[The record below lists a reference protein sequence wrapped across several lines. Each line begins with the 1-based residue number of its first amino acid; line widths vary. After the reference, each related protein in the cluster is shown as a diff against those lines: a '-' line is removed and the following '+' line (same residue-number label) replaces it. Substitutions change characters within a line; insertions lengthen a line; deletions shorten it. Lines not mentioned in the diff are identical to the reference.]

1 MSTAEVIRIVGAEHN
16 NLNNL
21 SLDIP
26 LHELLVVTGVS
37 GSGKSSLAFDTLYAE
52 GQRRYVESFSAYVR
66 QFLERMDKPQVEHVE
81 GIPPAIAIDQSNPVK
96 NARSTVGTMTELT
109 DHVRLLFA
117 RMGQLHCRQCDEPVQ
132 RSSASGI
139 VAALLDQHGGQS
151 ATISFP
157 YECVDGRT
165 TKALRLELQRLGF
178 TRLLIDGKVLRLD
191 ADLPAFPKDA
201 AVEVMIDRLPLQA
214 DRRARLLDSLEQAMR
229 FGQGRVTVHLPQGE
243 PLRFSQHLHCPT
255 CDLTYRDPVPNLFSF
270 NSPLGACRRCQGFG
284 RTIDI
289 DLDLIIPDRRKSLGQ
304 GAIKPWSTQATRHER
319 RIMLAFCADHGI
331 PTDVPFAGLS
341 DAQQALII
349 DGHGEFFG
357 LRGWFAWLETR
368 TYRMH
373 VRIFLARYRSYVTC
387 TDCRGTRLKPEA
399 LLTRI
404 RGRTISDVYALSV
417 GACADFFEELAAAVP
432 HDEAITLL
440 LGEIRSR
447 LGYLVAVGLDYLT
460 LDRQSRTLSGGEVQ
474 RVNLTTALGSS
485 LVNTLYILD
494 EPSIGLHPRDS
505 RRLVRILHH
514 LKANRNTIVVVE
526 HDPEIIRESDRIL
539 DLGPG
544 AGERGGEIVYFGSPG
559 GIGAAHDSLTGQ
571 YLDGR
576 RRIPVPKRR
585 RRPRQDHAI
594 AIGGAS
600 QNNLKGIDVRIP
612 LGLLVCVTGVSGS
625 GKSTLVHEVLYNGL
639 QKARGVS
646 VGTPGACRELTG
658 GDGLDDIALVDQA
671 PVGRTPRAN
680 PATYVKAWDH
690 IRRLFADTPA
700 AGERGLSASTFS
712 FNTVGGR
719 CETCQGSGF
728 EKIDMQ
734 FLSDIFVTCPAC
746 NGARFRREV
755 LEATYKGRSIA
766 DVLQLTVAEAVT
778 FFSAAPAL
786 LRSLQPLLDV
796 GLDYVR
802 LGQPLNT
809 LSGGES
815 QRLKL
820 AFHMGQ
826 HEACPRRRSGSG
838 QRLSGSRSLSDSRR
852 LLIFDEPTTGLHFE
866 DIATLLRAFERLLAQ
881 GHSLLVIEH
890 NMEVVK
896 SADYLIDLGPEGG
909 DAGGHLVATG
919 TPEEVSR
926 CDASHTGRFLRAY
939 LKPSADAYRNHPGPL
954 PEGEGTGLGAAAF
967 EETAVG
973 AANGAIAI
981 SGARHHNLKN
991 VEVDIPRDRFVVVT
1005 GLSGSGKSTLAF
1017 DIVFAEGQR
1026 RYMES
1031 LSAYARQFL
1040 QPLSKPDVDSV
1051 RGVPPTVAIE
1061 QRVTRG
1067 GHNSTVATVTEVH
1080 HYLRLLY
1087 AKIGVQH
1094 CPTCDLRITSQTG
1107 EQILVRLLTDYK
1119 GETVTLLA
1127 PAVRGRK
1134 GFHKDVLAQALRNGA
1149 SAVRVDGELV
1159 ALEPLPQLDRYREHD
1174 IDVVMGTA
1182 KVGTRQRRAV
1192 QDLLERAL
1200 RLGQGACVALSP
1212 GHAEHLYSLKFFCPS
1227 CNVGFDDLDPRLF
1240 SFNSRQGACPACHG
1254 AGVRDDFDPALLVPD
1269 GRLSLRQGALALYND
1284 GSFTARHRARLLREA
1299 ERILG
1304 IDVDKP
1310 FAGLGA
1316 RQRQAFWHGSGGR
1329 GRSFEGILPHCRRLF
1344 EDSTRERVRRH
1355 LAQFMRQAVCAACE
1369 GARLRPQARAVRV
1382 NGRSIVDIAALSVE
1396 EAAAGV
1402 PQLVHGDRDR
1412 AITATLLPEITARLQ
1427 CMQEVGLG
1435 YLTLDRRSET
1445 LSGGEAQRLRL
1456 AAQLGSNLR
1465 GVCYVLDEPTIGL
1478 HPRDNARLLATL
1490 QRLKAQGN
1498 SILVVEHDEATMR
1511 SADHVID
1518 LGPGG
1523 GMQGGHLVAAGP
1535 PQHLAQHAA
1544 SLTGRYLRRNGS
1556 RPVPDGRQRDLKDRP
1571 RLTVRG
1577 AGEHNLKG
1585 IDVSFPLETFIAVTG
1600 VSGSGKSTLV
1610 EHTLYPALRQR
1621 LGGSVDHVGAHRGLE
1636 GAEAV
1641 RRVLQVDHTPIG
1653 KSPRSNPATYVGFYD
1668 TIRRLLAQTPEAR
1681 LRGYSPGRFSFNV
1694 KGGRCDACSGQ
1705 GQRKV
1710 EMNFLPD
1717 VFVPCETC
1725 RGRRFT
1731 EETLEIT
1738 YGDRNAAAILDLT
1751 VTEAVDAFA
1760 SVAGVHRPLRIMHDA
1775 GLGYLTLGQPSNTLS
1790 GGEAQRIKLAYELN
1804 RSAQAHTLY
1813 ILDEPTTGLHPADVE
1828 KLLHVLQS
1836 LVDGGNTVIVIEHNL
1851 EVIRQSDYVIDL
1863 GPEGGHGGGEVV
1875 IAGPPEQ
1882 LFGQPK
1888 ASHTARF
1895 LRQYVDGNGV
1905 GIRTARLHGMAKE
1918 DQGWATT

>member
-16 NLNNL
+16 NLKNL

-52 GQRRYVESFSAYVR
+52 GQRRYVESFSAYAR

-117 RMGQLHCRQCDEPVQ
+117 KMGQLHCRQCDEPVQ

-139 VAALLDQHGGQS
+139 VAALLDRHGGQS

-157 YECVDGRT
+157 YERVDGRT
-165 TKALRLELQRLGF
+165 AKALRLELQRLGF
-178 TRLLIDGKVLRLD
+178 TRLLIDGQVMRLD
-191 ADLPAFPKDA
+191 ADPPALAKDA
-201 AVEVMIDRLPLQA
+201 AVEVVVDRLPLQA

-229 FGQGRVTVHLPQGE
+229 FGQGRVTVHLPQAE

-270 NSPLGACRRCQGFG
+270 NSPLGACRLCQGFG

-289 DLDLIIPDRRKSLGQ
+289 DLDLIIPDRRKSLAQ

-331 PTDVPFAGLS
+331 PTDVSFAGLS
-341 DAQQALII
+341 DAQQAMII

-417 GACADFFEELAAAVP
+417 GACADFFEELAASAP

-544 AGERGGEIVYFGSPG
+544 AGERGGEIVYFGTPG

-585 RRPRQDHAI
+585 RRPRQGRAI
-594 AIGGAS
+594 AIRGAS

-646 VGTPGACRELTG
+646 VGPPGACRELAG
-658 GDGLDDIALVDQA
+658 GEGLDDVALVDQA

-700 AGERGLSASTFS
+700 ARERGLSASTFS
-712 FNTVGGR
+712 FNTAGGR

-746 NGARFRREV
+746 SGARFRREV
-755 LEATYKGRSIA
+755 LEVACKGRSIA
-766 DVLQLTVAEAVT
+766 EVLQLTVAEALT
-778 FFSAAPAL
+778 FFDDMPAL
-786 LRSLQPLLDV
+786 VRSLQPLRDV

-826 HEACPRRRSGSG
+826 HEGG
-838 QRLSGSRSLSDSRR
+838 QR
-852 LLIFDEPTTGLHFE
+852 LLIFDEPTTGLHFD

-890 NMEVVK
+890 NMEVIK

-909 DAGGHLVATG
+909 DAGGHLVAAG

-939 LKPSADAYRNHPGPL
+939 LNHPHPSPL
-954 PEGEGTGLGAAAF
+954 PEGEGTELGVTALPKGQETGLGAAALPVGEGTGLGVTAF
-967 EETAVG
+967 EGMAVG

-1040 QPLSKPDVDSV
+1040 QPLSRPDVDSV

-1119 GETVTLLA
+1119 GEAVTLLA

-1149 SAVRVDGELV
+1149 SEVRVDGERM

-1174 IDVVMGTA
+1174 IDVVVGTA

-1200 RLGQGACVALSP
+1200 RLGQGACIALSP
-1212 GHAEHLYSLKFFCPS
+1212 GYAEHLYSLKFFCPA

-1284 GSFTARHRARLLREA
+1284 GPFTARHRARLLREA
-1299 ERILG
+1299 ERMLG

-1310 FAGLGA
+1310 FAALRA
-1316 RQRQAFWHGSGGR
+1316 RQRQAFWHGSSGR

-1355 LAQFMRQAVCAACE
+1355 LAQFMRQAVCEACK

-1382 NGRSIVDIAALSVE
+1382 NGRTIVDIAALSVE

-1435 YLTLDRRSET
+1435 YLTLDRRSDT

-1456 AAQLGSNLR
+1456 AAQLCSNLR

-1498 SILVVEHDEATMR
+1498 SIVVVEHDEATMR

-1523 GMQGGHLVAAGP
+1523 GMQGGRVVAAGP

-1556 RPVPDGRQRDLKDRP
+1556 RPGPAGRRRNLKDRP
-1571 RLTVRG
+1571 QLTVRG

-1636 GAEAV
+1636 GADAV

-1668 TIRRLLAQTPEAR
+1668 NIRRLLAQTPEAR

-1725 RGRRFT
+1725 RGKRFT

-1760 SVAGVHRPLRIMHDA
+1760 SVASVHRPLRIMHDA

-1804 RSAQAHTLY
+1804 RSAQTHTLY

-1851 EVIRQSDYVIDL
+1851 DVIRQSDYVIDL

-1875 IAGPPEQ
+1875 IAGPPEH
-1882 LFGQPK
+1882 LLAQPQV
-1888 ASHTARF
+1888 SHTARF
-1895 LRQYVDGNGV
+1895 LRQYVEGDE
-1905 GIRTARLHGMAKE
+1905 R
-1918 DQGWATT
+1918 

>member
-1 MSTAEVIRIVGAEHN
+1 MSTTEIIRIIGAEHN
-16 NLNNL
+16 NLKNL

-26 LHELLVVTGVS
+26 LHELLVITGVS

-52 GQRRYVESFSAYVR
+52 GQRRYVESFSAYAR
-66 QFLERMDKPQVEHVE
+66 QFLERMDKPQVERVE

-117 RMGQLHCRQCDEPVQ
+117 KMGQLHCQQCGEPVQ
-132 RSSASGI
+132 RSSASGV
-139 VAALLDQHGGQS
+139 VATLMEQHGGQT
-151 ATISFP
+151 AVISFP
-157 YECVDGRT
+157 YARVAGRT
-165 TKALRLELQRLGF
+165 TQALRLELQRLGF
-178 TRLLIDGKVLRLD
+178 TRLLIDGQVARLD
-191 ADLPAFPKDA
+191 AELPTLPKNA
-201 AVEVMIDRLPLQA
+201 AIEVVVDRLFLQP

-229 FGQGRVTVHLPQGE
+229 FGQGRVAVRLPQGE
-243 PLRFSQHLHCPT
+243 PLQFSQHLHCPR
-255 CDLTYRDPVPNLFSF
+255 CDITYRDPVPNLFSF
-270 NSPLGACRRCQGFG
+270 NSPLGACQVCQGFG
-284 RTIDI
+284 RTIGI
-289 DLDLIIPDRRKSLGQ
+289 DLDLIIPDRRKSLAQ
-304 GAIKPWSTQATRHER
+304 GAIKPWSTQATRQER
-319 RIMLAFCADHGI
+319 RTLLAFCDDHGI
-331 PTDVPFAGLS
+331 PTDVPFASLS
-341 DAQQALII
+341 SAQQAMII
-349 DGHGEFFG
+349 DGHGEFYG

-387 TDCRGTRLKPEA
+387 TACQGTRLQPEA

-404 RGRTISDVYALSV
+404 RGRTIAQIYALSV
-417 GACADFFEELAAAVP
+417 GACADFFEELAESAP

-447 LGYLVAVGLDYLT
+447 LRYLVDVGLDYLT

-544 AGERGGEIVYFGSPG
+544 AGERGGEIVYFGTPD
-559 GIGAAHDSLTGQ
+559 GITEARDSLTGQ

-585 RRPRQDHAI
+585 RRPRKGHAI
-594 AIGGAS
+594 TMRGAS

-639 QKARGVS
+639 QKARGLS
-646 VGTPGACRELTG
+646 VGTPGACRELAG
-658 GDGLDDIALVDQA
+658 GEALDAIALVDQA

-690 IRRLFADTPA
+690 IRRLFAASPA
-700 AGERGLSASTFS
+700 ARERGLSASTFS
-712 FNTVGGR
+712 FNTAGGR

-734 FLSDIFVTCPAC
+734 FLSDIFVTCPDC
-746 NGARFRREV
+746 NGTRFRREV
-755 LEATYKGRSIA
+755 LELTYKGRTIA
-766 DVLQLTVAEAVT
+766 DVLRLTVVEAAV
-778 FFSAAPAL
+778 FFADAPAL
-786 LRSLQPLLDV
+786 IRSLQPLQDV

-809 LSGGES
+809 LSGGEA

-820 AFHMGQ
+820 AFHMGL
-826 HEACPRRRSGSG
+826 HEGG
-838 QRLSGSRSLSDSRR
+838 QR

-866 DIATLLRAFERLLAQ
+866 DIATLLRAFDRLLAQ

-890 NMEVVK
+890 NMEVIK

-919 TPEEVSR
+919 TPEQVSR
-926 CDASHTGRFLRAY
+926 CDASHTGRFLRSY
-939 LKPSADAYRNHPGPL
+939 LKPNADAYQLAKSN
-954 PEGEGTGLGAAAF
+954 GEAA
-967 EETAVG
+967 VVPS
-973 AANGAIAI
+973 ANGAIAI

-991 VEVDIPRDRFVVVT
+991 LEVDIPLDRFVVIT

-1067 GHNSTVATVTEVH
+1067 GHNSTVATITEVH

-1094 CPTCDLRITSQTG
+1094 CPNCDLRITSQTG

-1119 GETVTLLA
+1119 GEAVTLLA

-1134 GFHKDVLAQALRNGA
+1134 GFHKDVLAQAVRNGA
-1149 SAVRVDGELV
+1149 AEVRVDGEV
-1159 ALEPLPQLDRYREHD
+1159 MVLEPQPQLDRYREHD
-1174 IDVVMGTA
+1174 IDIVVGTTQ
-1182 KVGTRQRRAV
+1182 VRTRQRRAV

-1200 RLGQGACVALSP
+1200 RLGQGACIALAP
-1212 GHAEHLYSLKFFCPS
+1212 GHVEHLYSLKFFCPA
-1227 CNVGFDDLDPRLF
+1227 CNIGFDDLDPRLF

-1254 AGVRDDFDPALLVPD
+1254 TGVRDDFDPALLVPD
-1269 GRLSLRQGALALYND
+1269 GRLSLRQGALALYN
-1284 GSFTARHRARLLREA
+1284 GGPFSARHRARLLRDA

-1310 FAGLGA
+1310 FAEVRA
-1316 RQRQAFWHGSGGR
+1316 RQRQAFWHGSSGR
-1329 GRSFEGILPHCRRLF
+1329 TGSFEGILPHCRRLF

-1355 LAQFMRQAVCAACE
+1355 LAQFMRQAVCAACR

-1382 NGRSIVDIAALSVE
+1382 NGRSISDVAALSVE
-1396 EAAAGV
+1396 AATASV
-1402 PQLVHGDRDR
+1402 PQLVHGDRDQ
-1412 AITATLLPEITARLQ
+1412 AITATLLPEIMARLQ

-1435 YLTLDRRSET
+1435 YLTLDRRSDT

-1523 GMQGGHLVAAGP
+1523 GMQGGHIVAAGS
-1535 PQHLAQHAA
+1535 PQQLAQHPA
-1544 SLTGRYLRRNGS
+1544 SLTGRYLRNGA
-1556 RPVPDGRQRDLKDRP
+1556 RPGPAGRQRSLKDHP
-1571 RLTVRG
+1571 HLTVRG
-1577 AGEHNLKG
+1577 ACEHNLKH

-1621 LGGSVDHVGAHRGLE
+1621 LGSSVDRVGAHRDLH

-1681 LRGYSPGRFSFNV
+1681 LRGYTPGRFSFNV

-1725 RGRRFT
+1725 RGKRFT
-1731 EETLEIT
+1731 EETLEIA
-1738 YGDRNAAAILDLT
+1738 YNDRHAAAILNLT

-1760 SVAGVHRPLRIMHDA
+1760 SIASVHRPLRIMHDA

-1851 EVIRQSDYVIDL
+1851 DVIRQSDYLIDL
-1863 GPEGGHGGGEVV
+1863 GPEGGHAGGEII
-1875 IAGPPEQ
+1875 IAGPPDHLLAHPQ
-1882 LFGQPK
+1882 

-1895 LRQYVDGNGV
+1895 LRQYVEGD
-1905 GIRTARLHGMAKE
+1905 RR
-1918 DQGWATT
+1918 

>member
-1 MSTAEVIRIVGAEHN
+1 MSTAEVIRIVGAAHN
-16 NLNNL
+16 NLKNL
-21 SLDIP
+21 SLNIP
-26 LHELLVVTGVS
+26 LHELLVITGVS

-52 GQRRYVESFSAYVR
+52 GQRRYVESFSAYAR
-66 QFLERMDKPQVEHVE
+66 QFLERMDKPQVERVE

-109 DHVRLLFA
+109 DHIRLLFA
-117 RMGQLHCRQCDEPVQ
+117 KMGQLHCRQCEEPV
-132 RSSASGI
+132 RRTSASGI
-139 VAALLDQHGGQS
+139 AGTLTENYAGQT
-151 ATISFP
+151 AIVTFP
-157 YECVDGRT
+157 YARAADRSAET
-165 TKALRLELQRLGF
+165 IRLELQRLGF
-178 TRLLIDGKVLRLD
+178 TRLLIDGRALRLD
-191 ADLPAFPKDA
+191 AGMPALRKNA
-201 AVEVMIDRLPLQA
+201 GLEVVVDRLTLQRE
-214 DRRARLLDSLEQAMR
+214 RRARLLDSLEQAMR
-229 FGQGRVTVHLPQGE
+229 FGQGRVSVHLPQGA
-243 PLRFSQHLHCPT
+243 PLRFSQHLHCPA
-255 CDLTYRDPVPNLFSF
+255 CDLTYSDPVPNLFSF
-270 NSPLGACRRCQGFG
+270 NSPLGACQVCQGFG

-289 DLDLIIPDRRKSLGQ
+289 DLDLIIPDRRQSLAK

-319 RIMLAFCADHGI
+319 GIMLGFCVDQGI
-331 PTDVPFAGLS
+331 PTDVPFASLS
-341 DAQQALII
+341 EPQQTMII

-357 LRGWFAWLETR
+357 LRGWFAWMETR

-373 VRIFLARYRSYVTC
+373 VRIFLARYRSYITC
-387 TDCRGTRLKPEA
+387 STCHGTRLQPEA

-404 RGRTISDVYALSV
+404 RGYTISDVYALSV
-417 GACADFFEELAAAVP
+417 GSCADFFKEVAESAT
-432 HDEAITLL
+432 HDEAVTLL

-447 LGYLVAVGLDYLT
+447 LGYLEAVGLDYLT

-505 RRLVRILHH
+505 RRLVAILHH

-544 AGERGGEIVYFGSPG
+544 AGEGGGEVVYFGRPG
-559 GIGAAHDSLTGQ
+559 DIAAAPESLTGQ

-585 RRPRQDHAI
+585 RRPRKGRAI
-594 AIGGAS
+594 TIRGAS
-600 QNNLKGIDVRIP
+600 QNNLKDIDVRIP
-612 LGLLVCVTGVSGS
+612 LGILVCVTGVSGS

-639 QKARGVS
+639 QKARGMA
-646 VGTPGACRELTG
+646 VGTPGACRELA
-658 GDGLDDIALVDQA
+658 GDAALDAIALVDQA

-680 PATYVKAWDH
+680 PATYVKVWDH
-690 IRRLFADTPA
+690 VRRLFAGTQTA
-700 AGERGLSASTFS
+700 HERGLSASTFS
-712 FNTVGGR
+712 FNTAGGR

-734 FLSDIFVTCPAC
+734 FLSDIFVTCPEC
-746 NGARFRREV
+746 DGARFRREV
-755 LEATYKGRSIA
+755 LEVTYKGRTIA
-766 DVLQLTVAEAVT
+766 EVLQLTVTEAMSV
-778 FFSAAPAL
+778 FDDAPAICRAL
-786 LRSLQPLLDV
+786 QSLRDV

-826 HEACPRRRSGSG
+826 NEGG
-838 QRLSGSRSLSDSRR
+838 KR
-852 LLIFDEPTTGLHFE
+852 LLIFDEPTTGLHFH
-866 DIATLLRAFERLLAQ
+866 DIATLLRAFDGLLEQ

-909 DAGGHLVATG
+909 GAGGHVVATG
-919 TPEEVSR
+919 TPEQVSR
-926 CDASHTGRFLRAY
+926 VSASHTGRFLRAY
-939 LKPSADAYRNHPGPL
+939 LKDDADAYRPGEPQGDT
-954 PEGEGTGLGAAAF
+954 PAASS
-967 EETAVG
+967 V
-973 AANGAIAI
+973 NGAISI
-981 SGARHHNLKN
+981 NGARHHNLKN
-991 VEVDIPRDRFVVVT
+991 IEVDIPLDRFVVVT

-1026 RYMES
+1026 RYMDS

-1040 QPLSKPDVDSV
+1040 QPLSRPDVDSV

-1087 AKIGVQH
+1087 AKVGVQH
-1094 CPTCDLRITSQTG
+1094 CPDCDLRITSQTG
-1107 EQILVRLLTDYK
+1107 EQILVRLLTDYRGK
-1119 GETVTLLA
+1119 RITLLA

-1134 GFHKDVLAQALRNGA
+1134 GFHKDVLARALQSGA
-1149 SAVRVDGELV
+1149 SEVRVDGEIMS
-1159 ALEPLPQLDRYREHD
+1159 LEPQPQLDRYREHD
-1174 IDVVMGTA
+1174 VDVV
-1182 KVGTRQRRAV
+1182 VGTVQVGVRQQRAV
-1192 QDLLERAL
+1192 RDLLERTL
-1200 RLGQGACVALSP
+1200 RMGQGACIALAP
-1212 GHAEHLYSLKFFCPS
+1212 GHAEHLYSLKFFCPA
-1227 CNVGFDDLDPRLF
+1227 CNIGFDDLDPRLF
-1240 SFNSRQGACPACHG
+1240 SFNSRQGACPECHG
-1254 AGVRDDFDPALLVPD
+1254 AGVRDNFDPALLVPD
-1269 GRLSLRQGALALYND
+1269 DSLSLRQGALALHHS
-1284 GSFTARHRARLLREA
+1284 GPFSERHRKRLLREA

-1304 IDVDKP
+1304 INVNQP
-1310 FAGLGA
+1310 FSELRA
-1316 RQRQAFWHGSGGR
+1316 RQRQAFWHGTSGR
-1329 GRSFEGILPHCRRLF
+1329 GGSFEGVLPHCLRLM

-1355 LAQFMRQAVCAACE
+1355 LARFMRQVICGACQ
-1369 GARLRPQARAVRV
+1369 GARLTPQARAVRV
-1382 NGRSIVDIAALSVE
+1382 RERSICDIAAQSVD
-1396 EAAAGV
+1396 EAVISV
-1402 PQLVHGDRDR
+1402 PTLVQGDRDQ
-1412 AITATLLPEITARLQ
+1412 AITETLLPEIMARLH

-1435 YLTLDRRSET
+1435 YLTLDRRSDT

-1478 HPRDNARLLATL
+1478 HPRDNARLLGTL

-1498 SILVVEHDEATMR
+1498 SIVVVEHDEATMR
-1511 SADHVID
+1511 NADHVID

-1523 GMQGGHLVAAGP
+1523 GTEGGNVVAAGP
-1535 PQHLAQHAA
+1535 PLHIEQHAV
-1544 SLTGRYLRRNGS
+1544 SLTGRYLRKGS
-1556 RPVPDGRQRDLKDRP
+1556 HIVPANNPRSLEDRF
-1571 RLTVRG
+1571 RLTLLG
-1577 AGEHNLKG
+1577 AREHNLKG
-1585 IDVSFPLETFIAVTG
+1585 VDVSFPLETFIAVTG

-1610 EHTLYPALRQR
+1610 EHTLYPALRQC
-1621 LGGSVDHVGAHRGLE
+1621 LGIRVGYVGAHDDLL

-1668 TIRRLLAQTPEAR
+1668 NIRRLLAQTPEAR
-1681 LRGYSPGRFSFNV
+1681 LRGYTPGRFSFNV
-1694 KGGRCDACSGQ
+1694 KGGRCGACSGQ
-1705 GQRKV
+1705 GQLKV

-1731 EETLEIT
+1731 EETLEIA
-1738 YGDRNAAAILDLT
+1738 YNGRNTAAILDMT
-1751 VTEAVDAFA
+1751 VTEAVDAFT
-1760 SVAGVHRPLRIMHDA
+1760 SVVSVHRPLQIMYNA

-1790 GGEAQRIKLAYELN
+1790 GGEAQRIKLASELN
-1804 RSAQAHTLY
+1804 RSVRAHTLY

-1836 LVDGGNTVIVIEHNL
+1836 LVDSGNTVIVIEHNL

-1875 IAGPPEQ
+1875 IAGPPDYLIAHPQ
-1882 LFGQPK
+1882 

-1895 LRQYVDGNGV
+1895 LRQHVEG
-1905 GIRTARLHGMAKE
+1905 
-1918 DQGWATT
+1918 QGL

>member
-1 MSTAEVIRIVGAEHN
+1 MSTAEVIRIAGAGHN
-16 NLNNL
+16 NLKNL
-21 SLDIP
+21 TLDIP
-26 LHELLVVTGVS
+26 LHELLVITGVS

-52 GQRRYVESFSAYVR
+52 GQRRYVESFSAYAR
-66 QFLERMDKPQVEHVE
+66 QFLERMDKPQVERVE

-109 DHVRLLFA
+109 DHIRLLFA
-117 RMGQLHCRQCDEPVQ
+117 KMGQLHCQQCDQPV
-132 RSSASGI
+132 RRTSAGGI
-139 VAALLDQHGGQS
+139 VETLIEQYVGQT
-151 ATISFP
+151 AIISFP
-157 YECVDGRT
+157 YAWAPKRT
-165 TKALRLELQRLGF
+165 AKAMRLELQRLGF
-178 TRLLIDGKVLRLD
+178 TRLLIGGDVVRLD
-191 ADLPAFPKDA
+191 ADLTTLRKNTV
-201 AVEVMIDRLPLQA
+201 VEVVVDRLSVQA
-214 DRRARLLDSLEQAMR
+214 QHRARLLDSLEQAMH
-229 FGQGRVTVHLPQGE
+229 FGQGRVTARLPQGE
-243 PLRFSQHLHCPT
+243 PLRFSQHLHCPA

-270 NSPLGACRRCQGFG
+270 NSPLGACQTCQGFG

-289 DLDLIIPDRRKSLGQ
+289 DLDLIIPDRRKSLAK

-319 RIMLAFCADHGI
+319 RILLGFCSDHCI
-331 PTDVPFAGLS
+331 PTDVPFASLS
-341 DAQQALII
+341 EAQQAMII

-387 TDCRGTRLKPEA
+387 GTCHGTRLQAEA

-404 RGRTISDVYALSV
+404 RGHAISDIYALPV
-417 GACADFFEELAAAVP
+417 GSCADFFQEFAESGP
-432 HDEAITLL
+432 HDEATSLL
-440 LGEIRSR
+440 LSEIRSR

-505 RRLVRILHH
+505 RRLVGILHH

-544 AGERGGEIVYFGSPG
+544 AGERGGEVVFFGRPG
-559 GIGAAHDSLTGQ
+559 NIAAAADSLTGQ

-585 RRPRQDHAI
+585 RRSRRGHAI
-594 AIGGAS
+594 TIRGAS
-600 QNNLKGIDVRIP
+600 QNNLKDIDVRIP

-639 QKARGVS
+639 QKARGMA
-646 VGTPGACRELTG
+646 VGVPGECRGIKG
-658 GDGLDDIALVDQA
+658 GDTLASVALVDQA

-680 PATYVKAWDH
+680 PATYVKVWDH
-690 IRRLFADTPA
+690 VRRLFAGTRTA
-700 AGERGLSASTFS
+700 RERGLSASTFS
-712 FNTVGGR
+712 FNTAGGR

-734 FLSDIFVTCPAC
+734 FLSDIFVTCPDC
-746 NGARFRREV
+746 DGARFRREV
-755 LEATYKGRSIA
+755 LEVSYKGLTIA
-766 DVLQLTVAEAVT
+766 DVLKLTVAQAM
-778 FFSAAPAL
+778 FFFRDAPPL
-786 LRSLQPLLDV
+786 CRPLQSLQDV

-826 HEACPRRRSGSG
+826 NEGG
-838 QRLSGSRSLSDSRR
+838 QR
-852 LLIFDEPTTGLHFE
+852 LLIFDEPTTGLHFH
-866 DIATLLRAFERLLAQ
+866 DIATLLRAFECLLEQ

-896 SADYLIDLGPEGG
+896 SADYVIDLGPEGG

-919 TPEEVSR
+919 TPEQVSR
-926 CDASHTGRFLRAY
+926 CSRSHTGRFLSPY
-939 LKPSADAYRNHPGPL
+939 LEEGPDAYWLRQPQGVIP
-954 PEGEGTGLGAAAF
+954 
-967 EETAVG
+967 AVPSV
-973 AANGAIAI
+973 NGAIAI
-981 SGARHHNLKN
+981 NGARHHNLKN
-991 VEVDIPRDRFVVVT
+991 IEVDIPRDRFVVVT

-1026 RYMES
+1026 RYMDS

-1040 QPLSKPDVDSV
+1040 QPLSRPDVDSV

-1087 AKIGVQH
+1087 AKVGVQH
-1094 CPTCDLRITSQTG
+1094 CPNCHLRITSQTG
-1107 EQILVRLLTDYK
+1107 EQILVRLLTDYM
-1119 GETVTLLA
+1119 GDEVTLLA

-1134 GFHKDVLAQALRNGA
+1134 GFHRDVLARALQRGA
-1149 SAVRVDGELV
+1149 SQVRVDGKILS
-1159 ALEPLPQLDRYREHD
+1159 LEPLPQLDRYREHD
-1174 IDVVMGTA
+1174 IDVVAGT
-1182 KVGTRQRRAV
+1182 VRVDSRQQRTVR
-1192 QDLLERAL
+1192 DLLERAL
-1200 RLGQGACVALSP
+1200 RMGQGACIAVVP
-1212 GHAEHLYSLKFFCPS
+1212 GHAEHLYSLKFFCPA
-1227 CNVGFDDLDPRLF
+1227 CNIGFDALDPRLF
-1240 SFNSRQGACPACHG
+1240 SFNSRQGACPECRG
-1254 AGVRDDFDPALLVPD
+1254 AGVRDEFDPALLVPD
-1269 GRLSLRQGALALYND
+1269 GRLSLRQGALALHD
-1284 GSFTARHRARLLREA
+1284 GGPFSERHRRRLLRDA

-1310 FAGLGA
+1310 FGDLRA
-1316 RQRQAFWHGSGGR
+1316 RQRQGFWLGTSGR
-1329 GRSFEGILPHCRRLF
+1329 GGSFEGVLPHCRRLLD
-1344 EDSTRERVRRH
+1344 DSTRERVRRH
-1355 LAQFMRQAVCAACE
+1355 LARFMRQTICE
-1369 GARLRPQARAVRV
+1369 TCHGARLCPQARAVRV
-1382 NGRSIVDIAALSVE
+1382 SDRSICDIATQSVDEAVISVPALVR
-1396 EAAAGV
+1396 
-1402 PQLVHGDRDR
+1402 GDRDL
-1412 AITATLLPEITARLQ
+1412 AITETLLPEIMARLR

-1435 YLTLDRRSET
+1435 YLTLDRRSDT

-1478 HPRDNARLLATL
+1478 HPRDNARLLGTL
-1490 QRLKAQGN
+1490 QRLKTQGN

-1523 GMQGGHLVAAGP
+1523 GRHGGHVVAAGP
-1535 PQHLAQHAA
+1535 PQRIAQHAV
-1544 SLTGRYLRRNGS
+1544 SVTGRYLRDGS
-1556 RPVPDGRQRDLKDRP
+1556 HAAAVGSSRCLKDRS
-1571 RLTVRG
+1571 RLTLYG
-1577 AGEHNLKG
+1577 AREHNLKG
-1585 IDVSFPLETFIAVTG
+1585 IDVSFPQQTFIAVTG

-1610 EHTLYPALRQR
+1610 EHTLYPALRQC
-1621 LGGSVDHVGAHRGLE
+1621 LGIDVGHVGSYGHLE
-1636 GAEAV
+1636 GAESV

-1668 TIRRLLAQTPEAR
+1668 NIRRLLAQTPEAR
-1681 LRGYSPGRFSFNV
+1681 VRGYTPGRFSFNV
-1694 KGGRCDACSGQ
+1694 KGGRCDACGGQ
-1705 GQRKV
+1705 GQLKV

-1731 EETLEIT
+1731 EETLEIA
-1738 YGDRNAAAILDLT
+1738 YNGRNAAAILDLT

-1760 SVAGVHRPLRIMHDA
+1760 NVAGIQRPLQIMHDA

-1790 GGEAQRIKLAYELN
+1790 GGEAQRIKLAYELS
-1804 RSAQAHTLY
+1804 RSTRTQTLY

-1836 LVDGGNTVIVIEHNL
+1836 LVDSGNTVIVIEHNL

-1863 GPEGGHGGGEVV
+1863 GPEGGHRGGELV
-1875 IAGPPEQ
+1875 IAGPPEY
-1882 LFGQPK
+1882 LIEHPG

-1895 LRQYVDGNGV
+1895 LRQHVEGNGTK
-1905 GIRTARLHGMAKE
+1905 GLQSG
-1918 DQGWATT
+1918 GYATSHP

>member
-1 MSTAEVIRIVGAEHN
+1 MSTPEVIRIVGAEHN
-16 NLNNL
+16 NLKNL

-52 GQRRYVESFSAYVR
+52 GQRRYVESFSAYAR

-117 RMGQLHCRQCDEPVQ
+117 KMGQLHCQQCEEPV
-132 RSSASGI
+132 RRTSASSI
-139 VAALLDQHGGQS
+139 VRTLIEQHGGET
-151 ATISFP
+151 AIISFP
-157 YECVDGRT
+157 YARATERT
-165 TKALRLELQRLGF
+165 AKAIRLELQRLGF
-178 TRLLIDGKVLRLD
+178 TRLLIDGKAVRLD
-191 ADLPAFPKDA
+191 TDMPALPKNTDLQ
-201 AVEVMIDRLPLQA
+201 VVVDRLSLQTE
-214 DRRARLLDSLEQAMR
+214 RRARLLDSLEQSMR
-229 FGQGRVTVHLPQGE
+229 FGQGRVSVHLSQGE
-243 PLRFSQHLHCPT
+243 SLRFSQHLHCPA

-270 NSPLGACRRCQGFG
+270 NSPLGACQTCQGFG

-289 DLDLIIPDRRKSLGQ
+289 DLDLIIPDRGKSLAK
-304 GAIKPWSTQATRHER
+304 GAVKPWSTQATRHER
-319 RIMLAFCADHGI
+319 RIMLGFCANQGI
-331 PTDVPFAGLS
+331 PTDVPFASLTDG
-341 DAQQALII
+341 QQTMII

-373 VRIFLARYRSYVTC
+373 VRIFLARYRSYITC
-387 TDCRGTRLKPEA
+387 STCHGTRLQPEA

-404 RGRTISDVYALSV
+404 RGYAISDVYALSV
-417 GACADFFEELAAAVP
+417 GSCADFFEELAESAH

-447 LGYLVAVGLDYLT
+447 LGYLVAVGLEYLT

-505 RRLVRILHH
+505 RRLVGILRH

-544 AGERGGEIVYFGSPG
+544 AGERGGEIVYFGPPG
-559 GIGAAHDSLTGQ
+559 DIAAAPDSLTGQ
-571 YLDGR
+571 YLEGR

-585 RRPRQDHAI
+585 RRPGKGHAI
-594 AIGGAS
+594 TIRGAS
-600 QNNLKGIDVRIP
+600 QNNLKDIDVRIP

-639 QKARGVS
+639 QKARGMA

-658 GDGLDDIALVDQA
+658 GETLDSIALVDQA

-680 PATYVKAWDH
+680 PATYVKVWDH
-690 IRRLFADTPA
+690 VRRLFAGTQKA
-700 AGERGLSASTFS
+700 HERGLGTSTFS
-712 FNTVGGR
+712 FNTAGGR

-734 FLSDIFVTCPAC
+734 FLSDIFVTCPDC
-746 NGARFRREV
+746 DGARFRREV
-755 LEATYKGRSIA
+755 LEVTYKGRNIA
-766 DVLQLTVAEAVT
+766 DVLQLTAAEAMS
-778 FFSAAPAL
+778 FFDDAPPLCHA
-786 LRSLQPLLDV
+786 LQPLRDV

-826 HEACPRRRSGSG
+826 NEGG
-838 QRLSGSRSLSDSRR
+838 QR
-852 LLIFDEPTTGLHFE
+852 LLIFDEPTTGLHFH
-866 DIATLLRAFERLLAQ
+866 DIATLLRAFERLLEQ

-909 DAGGHLVATG
+909 NAGGHVVATG
-919 TPEEVSR
+919 TPEQVSR
-926 CDASHTGRFLRAY
+926 HGSSHTGRFLRAY
-939 LKPSADAYRNHPGPL
+939 LQDDADAYR
-954 PEGEGTGLGAAAF
+954 LGQPQGD
-967 EETAVG
+967 TPVVPS
-973 AANGAIAI
+973 ANEAI
-981 SGARHHNLKN
+981 SINGARHHNLKN
-991 VEVDIPRDRFVVVT
+991 IEVDVPRDRFVVVT

-1026 RYMES
+1026 RYMDS
-1031 LSAYARQFL
+1031 LSTYARQFL
-1040 QPLSKPDVDSV
+1040 EPLSRPDVDSV

-1080 HYLRLLY
+1080 HYLRLLF
-1087 AKIGVQH
+1087 AKVGVQH
-1094 CPTCDLRITSQTG
+1094 CPNCDLRITSQTG
-1107 EQILVRLLTDYK
+1107 EQILVRLLTDYR
-1119 GETVTLLA
+1119 GEKATLLA

-1134 GFHKDVLAQALRNGA
+1134 GFHKDVLTRAMQRGA
-1149 SAVRVDGELV
+1149 SEVRVDGEILP
-1159 ALEPLPQLDRYREHD
+1159 LEPQPQLNRYREHD
-1174 IDVVMGTA
+1174 IDVVVGTLR
-1182 KVGTRQRRAV
+1182 VGTRQQRSV

-1200 RLGQGACVALSP
+1200 RLGQGACIALAP
-1212 GHAEHLYSLKFFCPS
+1212 GHAEHLYSLRFFCPT
-1227 CNVGFDDLDPRLF
+1227 CNIGFDDLDPRLF
-1240 SFNSRQGACPACHG
+1240 SFNSRQGACPDCRG

-1269 GRLSLRQGALALYND
+1269 GCSSLRQGALALHV
-1284 GSFTARHRARLLREA
+1284 GGPFTERHRTRLLRDA

-1304 IDVDKP
+1304 IDIDMP
-1310 FAGLGA
+1310 FDRLPA
-1316 RQRQAFWHGSGGR
+1316 RQRQAFWHGSSGR
-1329 GRSFEGILPHCRRLF
+1329 SGSFEGILPHCRRLL

-1355 LAQFMRQAVCAACE
+1355 LAQFTRQAMCGACQ
-1369 GARLRPQARAVRV
+1369 GARLHPQARAVRIT
-1382 NGRSIVDIAALSVE
+1382 GHSISEIAAQSVD
-1396 EAAAGV
+1396 EAVVTV
-1402 PQLVHGDRDR
+1402 PKMVHGDRDR
-1412 AITATLLPEITARLQ
+1412 AITETLLPEIMARLH

-1435 YLTLDRRSET
+1435 YLTLDRRSDT

-1478 HPRDNARLLATL
+1478 HPRDNARLLDTL
-1490 QRLKAQGN
+1490 KRLKAQGN

-1523 GMQGGHLVAAGP
+1523 GKQGGHVVAAGP
-1535 PQHLAQHAA
+1535 PFHIAQHAI
-1544 SLTGRYLRRNGS
+1544 SVTGRYLRNRSHPLSGS
-1556 RPVPDGRQRDLKDRP
+1556 SRRSLKDRP
-1571 RLTVRG
+1571 RLTLSG
-1577 AGEHNLKG
+1577 AREHNLKG
-1585 IDVSFPLETFIAVTG
+1585 LDVNFPLETFIAVTG

-1610 EHTLYPALRQR
+1610 EHTLYPALRR
-1621 LGGSVDHVGAHRGLE
+1621 SLGSSVGKVGAHGNLR

-1668 TIRRLLAQTPEAR
+1668 NIRRLLAQTPEAR
-1681 LRGYSPGRFSFNV
+1681 LRGYTPGRFSFNV

-1705 GQRKV
+1705 GQLKV

-1717 VFVPCETC
+1717 VFVPCDTC
-1725 RGRRFT
+1725 QGKRFT
-1731 EETLEIT
+1731 EETLEIV
-1738 YGDRNAAAILDLT
+1738 YNGRNAAAILDLT

-1760 SVAGVHRPLRIMHDA
+1760 SVASVHRPLQIMHDA

-1790 GGEAQRIKLAYELN
+1790 GGEAQRVKLAYELN
-1804 RSAQAHTLY
+1804 RSARTNTLY

-1875 IAGPPEQ
+1875 VAGPPDHLIAHPQ
-1882 LFGQPK
+1882 

-1895 LRQYVDGNGV
+1895 LRHYIESDNQ
-1905 GIRTARLHGMAKE
+1905 
-1918 DQGWATT
+1918 

>member
-16 NLNNL
+16 NLKNL

-26 LHELLVVTGVS
+26 LNELLVVTGVS

-52 GQRRYVESFSAYVR
+52 GQRRYVESFSAYAR
-66 QFLERMDKPQVEHVE
+66 QFLERMDKPRVEQVE

-109 DHVRLLFA
+109 DHIRLLFA
-117 RMGQLHCRQCDEPVQ
+117 KMGQLHCRQCGEPVQ
-132 RSSASGI
+132 RTSASGI
-139 VAALLDQHGGQS
+139 VETLLKHHGGQT
-151 ATISFP
+151 AIISFP
-157 YECVDGRT
+157 YARDAERPD
-165 TKALRLELQRLGF
+165 KATRLELQRLGF
-178 TRLLIDGKVLRLD
+178 TRLLVGGEVVRLD
-191 ADLPAFPKDA
+191 PDMPALRKNA
-201 AVEVMIDRLPLQA
+201 GLEVVVDRLSVQTE
-214 DRRARLLDSLEQAMR
+214 RRARLVDSLQQAMR
-229 FGQGRVTVHLPQGE
+229 FGQGRVSVHLPRGQ
-243 PLRFSQHLHCPT
+243 PLRFSQHLHCPS

-270 NSPLGACRRCQGFG
+270 NSPLGACQTCQGFG

-289 DLDLIIPDRRKSLGQ
+289 DLDLIIPDRRKSLAK
-304 GAIKPWSTQATRHER
+304 GAVKPWSTQATRHER
-319 RIMLAFCADHGI
+319 RILMGFCADHGI
-331 PTDVPFAGLS
+331 PVDVPFAGLS
-341 DAQQALII
+341 EAQQTMII

-387 TDCRGTRLKPEA
+387 SACRGTRLRPEA

-404 RGRTISDVYALSV
+404 RGYAISDVYALPV
-417 GACADFFEELAAAVP
+417 GSCDDFFKELAESGP
-432 HDEAITLL
+432 HDEAAALL

-447 LGYLVAVGLDYLT
+447 LGYLVAVGLDYLS

-474 RVNLTTALGSS
+474 RVNLTTALGSA

-505 RRLVRILHH
+505 RRLTGILHH

-544 AGERGGEIVYFGSPG
+544 AGERGGEVVYFGPPD
-559 GIGAAHDSLTGQ
+559 GIAAAPDSLTGQ
-571 YLDGR
+571 YLDGQ
-576 RRIPVPKRR
+576 RRIPVPERR
-585 RRPRQDHAI
+585 RRPRKGHAI
-594 AIGGAS
+594 TIRGAT

-612 LGLLVCVTGVSGS
+612 LGILVCVTGVSGS

-639 QKARGVS
+639 QKARGMA
-646 VGTPGACRELTG
+646 VGAPGACRELTG
-658 GDGLDDIALVDQA
+658 DGALDAIALVDQA

-690 IRRLFADTPA
+690 VRRLFAGTQTA
-700 AGERGLSASTFS
+700 RERGLSASTFS
-712 FNTVGGR
+712 FNTAGGR

-734 FLSDIFVTCPAC
+734 FLSDIFVTCPDC
-746 NGARFRREV
+746 DGARFRREV
-755 LEATYKGRSIA
+755 LEVTYKGLNIA
-766 DVLQLTVAEAVT
+766 EVLRLTVTQAMD
-778 FFSAAPAL
+778 FFDDLPAL
-786 LRSLQPLLDV
+786 CRVLQPLQDV

-826 HEACPRRRSGSG
+826 NEGG
-838 QRLSGSRSLSDSRR
+838 QR
-852 LLIFDEPTTGLHFE
+852 LLIFDEPTTGLHFH
-866 DIATLLRAFERLLAQ
+866 DIATLLRAFDRLLEQ

-896 SADYLIDLGPEGG
+896 TADYLIDLGPEGG
-909 DAGGHLVATG
+909 DAGGRLVATG
-919 TPEEVSR
+919 TPEQVSR
-926 CDASHTGRFLRAY
+926 CGASHTGQFLNAY
-939 LKPSADAYRNHPGPL
+939 LKDGADAYQLRQPQGDTP
-954 PEGEGTGLGAAAF
+954 AAP
-967 EETAVG
+967 AV
-973 AANGAIAI
+973 NGAIAI
-981 SGARHHNLKN
+981 NGARHHNLKN
-991 VEVDIPRDRFVVVT
+991 IELDIPRDRFVVVT

-1026 RYMES
+1026 RYMDS
-1031 LSAYARQFL
+1031 LSVYARQFL
-1040 QPLSKPDVDSV
+1040 QPLSRPEVDSV

-1067 GHNSTVATVTEVH
+1067 GHNSTVATATEVH

-1087 AKIGVQH
+1087 AKVGVQH
-1094 CPTCDLRITSQTG
+1094 CPNCHLRITSQTG
-1107 EQILVRLLTDYK
+1107 EQILVRLLEDYR
-1119 GETVTLLA
+1119 GENVTLLA

-1134 GFHKDVLAQALRNGA
+1134 GFHKDVLERALRRGA
-1149 SAVRVDGELV
+1149 SEVRVDGEIV
-1159 ALEPLPQLDRYREHD
+1159 SLEPQPQLDRYREHD
-1174 IDVVMGTA
+1174 IDVV
-1182 KVGTRQRRAV
+1182 VGSERVGARRQRAV
-1192 QDLLERAL
+1192 DDLLERAL
-1200 RLGQGACVALSP
+1200 RMGQGACIALAP
-1212 GHAEHLYSLKFFCPS
+1212 GHPEHLYSLKFFCPA
-1227 CNVGFDDLDPRLF
+1227 CNIGFDDLDPRLF
-1240 SFNSRQGACPACHG
+1240 SFNSRQGACPECRG
-1254 AGVRDDFDPALLVPD
+1254 AGARDEFDPALLVPD
-1269 GRLSLRQGALALYND
+1269 GSVSLRQGALVLHD
-1284 GSFTARHRARLLREA
+1284 GGPFSERHRTRLLREA

-1304 IDVDKP
+1304 IDVSKP
-1310 FAGLGA
+1310 FGKAPA
-1316 RQRQAFWHGSGGR
+1316 RQRQAFWHGTSGR
-1329 GRSFEGILPHCRRLF
+1329 GASFEGILPHCRRLMQ
-1344 EDSTRERVRRH
+1344 DSTRERVRRH
-1355 LAQFMRQAVCAACE
+1355 LARFMRRVTCDACQ
-1369 GARLRPQARAVRV
+1369 GTRLCPQARAVRV
-1382 NGRSIVDIAALSVE
+1382 SDLSICDIAAQSVD
-1396 EAAAGV
+1396 EAVMNV
-1402 PQLVHGDRDR
+1402 PALVRGDRDQ
-1412 AITATLLPEITARLQ
+1412 AITETLLPEIMARLQ

-1435 YLTLDRRSET
+1435 YLTLERRSDA

-1478 HPRDNARLLATL
+1478 HPRDNARLLGTL

-1523 GMQGGHLVAAGP
+1523 GMQGGHVVAAGSP
-1535 PQHLAQHAA
+1535 LHVAQQAA
-1544 SLTGRYLRRNGS
+1544 SVTGRYLRNGS
-1556 RPVPDGRQRDLKDRP
+1556 HEGPISERRSLKDRS
-1571 RLTVRG
+1571 RLTLRG
-1577 AGEHNLKG
+1577 AREHNLKG
-1585 IDVSFPLETFIAVTG
+1585 IDVSFPLETLIAVTG

-1610 EHTLYPALRQR
+1610 EHTLYPALRQC
-1621 LGGSVDHVGAHRGLE
+1621 LGSNVEHVGAHDSLE
-1636 GAEAV
+1636 GAEAL

-1668 TIRRLLAQTPEAR
+1668 NIRRLLAQTPDAR
-1681 LRGYSPGRFSFNV
+1681 LRGYTPGRFSFNV
-1694 KGGRCDACSGQ
+1694 KGGRCDACGGQ
-1705 GQRKV
+1705 GQLKI

-1725 RGRRFT
+1725 QGRRFT
-1731 EETLEIT
+1731 EETLEIV
-1738 YGDRNAAAILDLT
+1738 YNGRNAAAILDLT
-1751 VTEAVDAFA
+1751 VTEAVEAFA
-1760 SVAGVHRPLRIMHDA
+1760 SVAAVHRPLQIMHDA

-1804 RSAQAHTLY
+1804 RSARTHTVY

-1836 LVDGGNTVIVIEHNL
+1836 LVDSGNTVIVIEHNL

-1863 GPEGGHGGGEVV
+1863 GPEGGQGGGQVV
-1875 IAGPPEQ
+1875 IAGPPDYLTEHPQ
-1882 LFGQPK
+1882 

-1895 LRQYVDGNGV
+1895 LRRHVEGNVLSGP
-1905 GIRTARLHGMAKE
+1905 
-1918 DQGWATT
+1918 

>member
-1 MSTAEVIRIVGAEHN
+1 MSTTEIIRIIGAEHN
-16 NLNNL
+16 NLKNL

-26 LHELLVVTGVS
+26 LHELLVITGVS

-52 GQRRYVESFSAYVR
+52 GQRRYVESFSAYAR
-66 QFLERMDKPQVEHVE
+66 QFLERMDKPQVERVE

-117 RMGQLHCRQCDEPVQ
+117 KMGQLHCQGCGEPVQ
-132 RSSASGI
+132 RSSASGV
-139 VAALLDQHGGQS
+139 VATLMEQHGGQT
-151 ATISFP
+151 AVISFP
-157 YECVDGRT
+157 YARVAGRT
-165 TKALRLELQRLGF
+165 TQALRLELQRLGF
-178 TRLLIDGKVLRLD
+178 TRLLIDGQVARLD
-191 ADLPAFPKDA
+191 AELPTLPKNA
-201 AVEVMIDRLPLQA
+201 AIEVVVDRLFLQP

-229 FGQGRVTVHLPQGE
+229 FGQGRVAVRLPQGE
-243 PLRFSQHLHCPT
+243 PLQFSQHLHCPR
-255 CDLTYRDPVPNLFSF
+255 CDITYRDPVPNLFSF
-270 NSPLGACRRCQGFG
+270 NSPLGACQVCQGFG
-284 RTIDI
+284 RTIGI
-289 DLDLIIPDRRKSLGQ
+289 DLDLIIPDRRKSLAQ
-304 GAIKPWSTQATRHER
+304 GAIKPWSTQATRQER
-319 RIMLAFCADHGI
+319 RTLLAFCDDHDI
-331 PTDVPFAGLS
+331 PTDVPFASLS
-341 DAQQALII
+341 SAQQAMII
-349 DGHGEFFG
+349 DGHGEFYG

-387 TDCRGTRLKPEA
+387 TACQGTRLQPEA

-404 RGRTISDVYALSV
+404 RGRTIAQIYALSV
-417 GACADFFEELAAAVP
+417 GACADFFEELAESAP

-447 LGYLVAVGLDYLT
+447 LRYLVDVGLDYLT

-474 RVNLTTALGSS
+474 RVHLTTALGSS

-544 AGERGGEIVYFGSPG
+544 AGERGGEVVYFGTPD
-559 GIGAAHDSLTGQ
+559 GITEARDSLTGQ

-585 RRPRQDHAI
+585 RRPRKGHAI
-594 AIGGAS
+594 TMRGAS

-639 QKARGVS
+639 QKARGMS
-646 VGTPGACRELTG
+646 VGTPGACRELAG
-658 GDGLDDIALVDQA
+658 GEALDAIALVDQA

-690 IRRLFADTPA
+690 IRRLFAASPA
-700 AGERGLSASTFS
+700 ARERGLSASTFS
-712 FNTVGGR
+712 FNTAGGR

-734 FLSDIFVTCPAC
+734 FLSDIFVTCPDC
-746 NGARFRREV
+746 NGTRFRREV
-755 LEATYKGRSIA
+755 LEVTYKGRSIA
-766 DVLQLTVAEAVT
+766 DVLRLSVVEAAV
-778 FFSAAPAL
+778 FFADAPAL
-786 LRSLQPLLDV
+786 IRSLQPLQDV

-809 LSGGES
+809 LSGGEA

-820 AFHMGQ
+820 AFHMGL
-826 HEACPRRRSGSG
+826 HEGG
-838 QRLSGSRSLSDSRR
+838 QR

-866 DIATLLRAFERLLAQ
+866 DIATLLRAFDRLLAQ

-890 NMEVVK
+890 NMEVIK

-919 TPEEVSR
+919 TPEQVSR
-926 CDASHTGRFLRAY
+926 CDASHTGRFLRSY
-939 LKPSADAYRNHPGPL
+939 LKPNADAYQLAKSNG
-954 PEGEGTGLGAAAF
+954 
-967 EETAVG
+967 ETAVVPS
-973 AANGAIAI
+973 ANGAIAI

-991 VEVDIPRDRFVVVT
+991 LEVDIPLDRFVVIT

-1094 CPTCDLRITSQTG
+1094 CPNCDLRITSQTG

-1119 GETVTLLA
+1119 GEAVTLLA

-1149 SAVRVDGELV
+1149 SEVRIDGEV
-1159 ALEPLPQLDRYREHD
+1159 MALEPQPQLDRYREHD
-1174 IDVVMGTA
+1174 IDIVVGTTQ
-1182 KVGTRQRRAV
+1182 VRTRQRRAV
-1192 QDLLERAL
+1192 QDLLEQAL
-1200 RLGQGACVALSP
+1200 RLGQGACIALAP
-1212 GHAEHLYSLKFFCPS
+1212 GHVEHLYSLKFFCPA
-1227 CNVGFDDLDPRLF
+1227 CNIGFDDLDPRLF

-1254 AGVRDDFDPALLVPD
+1254 TGVRDDFDPALLVPD
-1269 GRLSLRQGALALYND
+1269 GCLSLRQGALALYN
-1284 GSFTARHRARLLREA
+1284 GGPFSARHRARLLHDA
-1299 ERILG
+1299 ERILD

-1310 FAGLGA
+1310 FAEVRA
-1316 RQRQAFWHGSGGR
+1316 RQRQAFWNGSSGR
-1329 GRSFEGILPHCRRLF
+1329 TGSFEGILPHCRRLF

-1355 LAQFMRQAVCAACE
+1355 LAQFMRQAVCAACR

-1382 NGRSIVDIAALSVE
+1382 NGRSISDVVALSVE
-1396 EAAAGV
+1396 AATASV
-1402 PQLVHGDRDR
+1402 PQLVHGDRDQ
-1412 AITATLLPEITARLQ
+1412 AITATLLPEIMARLQ

-1435 YLTLDRRSET
+1435 YLTLDRRSDT

-1456 AAQLGSNLR
+1456 TAQLGSNLR

-1498 SILVVEHDEATMR
+1498 SILVVEHDEATLR

-1523 GMQGGHLVAAGP
+1523 GMQGGHIVAAGS

-1544 SLTGRYLRRNGS
+1544 SVTGRYLRNGS
-1556 RPVPDGRQRDLKDRP
+1556 RPGPAGRQRSLKDRP
-1571 RLTVRG
+1571 QLTVRG
-1577 AGEHNLKG
+1577 ACEHNLKG
-1585 IDVSFPLETFIAVTG
+1585 IDVSFPLETFIAITG

-1621 LGGSVDHVGAHRGLE
+1621 LGGSVDRVGAHRDLH

-1681 LRGYSPGRFSFNV
+1681 LRGYTPGRFSFNV
-1694 KGGRCDACSGQ
+1694 KGGRCDTCSGQ

-1725 RGRRFT
+1725 RGKRFT
-1731 EETLEIT
+1731 EETLEIA
-1738 YGDRNAAAILDLT
+1738 YNDRNAAAILNLT

-1760 SVAGVHRPLRIMHDA
+1760 SVASVHRPLRIMHDA

-1863 GPEGGHGGGEVV
+1863 GPEGGHAGGEVV
-1875 IAGPPEQ
+1875 IAGPPDHLLAHPQ
-1882 LFGQPK
+1882 

-1895 LRQYVDGNGV
+1895 LRHYVEGD
-1905 GIRTARLHGMAKE
+1905 R
-1918 DQGWATT
+1918 Q

>member
-16 NLNNL
+16 NLKNL
-21 SLDIP
+21 SIDIP

-52 GQRRYVESFSAYVR
+52 GQRRYVESFSAYAR

-109 DHVRLLFA
+109 DHIRLLFA
-117 RMGQLHCRQCDEPVQ
+117 KMGQLHCQRCYKPV
-132 RSSASGI
+132 RRTPASGI
-139 VAALLDQHGGQS
+139 VKTLTEQHGGQT
-151 ATISFP
+151 AVISFP
-157 YECVDGRT
+157 YARAAERT
-165 TKALRLELQRLGF
+165 AKAMRLELQRLGF
-178 TRLLIDGKVLRLD
+178 TRLLIDGKVVRLD
-191 ADLPAFPKDA
+191 ADMPWRKNADL
-201 AVEVMIDRLPLQA
+201 EVVVDRLPLQA
-214 DRRARLLDSLEQAMR
+214 ERRARLLDSLEQAMR
-229 FGQGRVTVHLPQGE
+229 FGQGRVSVHMPQGE
-243 PLRFSQHLHCPT
+243 PLRFSQHLHCPA

-270 NSPLGACRRCQGFG
+270 NSPLGACQACQGFG

-289 DLDLIIPDRRKSLGQ
+289 DLDLVIPDRRKSLAK

-319 RIMLAFCADHGI
+319 RIMLGFCADHGI
-331 PTDVPFAGLS
+331 PTEVPFANLS
-341 DAQQALII
+341 EAQQTMII
-349 DGHGEFFG
+349 DGHDEFFG

-373 VRIFLARYRSYVTC
+373 VRIFLARYRSYIRCSTC
-387 TDCRGTRLKPEA
+387 DGTRLRAEA

-404 RGRTISDVYALSV
+404 RGYAISDVYALPV
-417 GACADFFEELAAAVP
+417 GSCADFFEELAQSGP
-432 HDEAITLL
+432 HDKAITLL

-494 EPSIGLHPRDS
+494 EPSVGLHPRDS
-505 RRLVRILHH
+505 RRLVGILHH

-544 AGERGGEIVYFGSPG
+544 AGERGGEVVYFGRPG
-559 GIGAAHDSLTGQ
+559 DIAAAPESLTGQ

-576 RRIPVPKRR
+576 RRIPLPKRR
-585 RRPRQDHAI
+585 RRPKKGHAI
-594 AIGGAS
+594 TIRGAT
-600 QNNLKGIDVRIP
+600 QNNLKDIDVRIP
-612 LGLLVCVTGVSGS
+612 LRMLVCVTGVSGS

-639 QKARGVS
+639 QKARGLA

-658 GDGLDDIALVDQA
+658 GDTLDALALVDQA

-680 PATYVKAWDH
+680 PATYVKVWDH
-690 IRRLFADTPA
+690 VRRLFAGTQLA
-700 AGERGLSASTFS
+700 RERGLSASTFS
-712 FNTVGGR
+712 FNTAGGR

-734 FLSDIFVTCPAC
+734 FLSDVFVTCPDC
-746 NGARFRREV
+746 DGARFRREV
-755 LEATYKGRSIA
+755 LEVTYKGRTIA
-766 DVLQLTVAEAVT
+766 GVLQLTVAEATT
-778 FFSAAPAL
+778 FFGDTPAL
-786 LRSLQPLLDV
+786 CQALQSLTDV
-796 GLDYVR
+796 GLDYLR

-820 AFHMGQ
+820 AFHMGNG
-826 HEACPRRRSGSG
+826 EGG
-838 QRLSGSRSLSDSRR
+838 KR
-852 LLIFDEPTTGLHFE
+852 LLIFDEPTTGLHFH
-866 DIATLLRAFERLLAQ
+866 DIATLLQAFDRLLDQ

-919 TPEEVSR
+919 TPEQVSG
-926 CDASHTGRFLRAY
+926 CNASHTGRFLKTY
-939 LKPSADAYRNHPGPL
+939 LQ
-954 PEGEGTGLGAAAF
+954 
-967 EETAVG
+967 VG
-973 AANGAIAI
+973 AKAYQLRQSQGDPAGAPSVNGAISI
-981 SGARHHNLKN
+981 SGARHHNLRGI
-991 VEVDIPRDRFVVVT
+991 EVDIPRDRFVVVT

-1026 RYMES
+1026 RYMDS

-1040 QPLSKPDVDSV
+1040 QPLSRPDVDSV

-1087 AKIGVQH
+1087 AKVGVQH
-1094 CPTCDLRITSQTG
+1094 CPNCDLRITSQTG
-1107 EQILVRLLTDYK
+1107 EQILVRLLTDYR
-1119 GETVTLLA
+1119 GEKVTLLA

-1134 GFHKDVLAQALRNGA
+1134 GFHKEVLARALQRGA
-1149 SAVRVDGELV
+1149 REVRVDGEVLS
-1159 ALEPLPQLDRYREHD
+1159 LEPQPQLDRYREHD
-1174 IDVVMGTA
+1174 IDVV
-1182 KVGTRQRRAV
+1182 VGAVRAGARQQRAA
-1192 QDLLERAL
+1192 QDILERAL
-1200 RLGQGACVALSP
+1200 QMGQGACIVLAP
-1212 GHAEHLYSLKFFCPS
+1212 GHAEHLYSLKFFCPG
-1227 CNVGFDDLDPRLF
+1227 CNIGFDDLDPRLF
-1240 SFNSRQGACPACHG
+1240 SFNSRQGACPECHG
-1254 AGVRDDFDPALLVPD
+1254 AGVLDDFDPALLVPD
-1269 GRLSLRQGALALYND
+1269 GSLSLRQGALALHD
-1284 GSFTARHRARLLREA
+1284 GGPFSERHRTRLLREA

-1304 IDVDKP
+1304 MDIDQP
-1310 FAGLGA
+1310 FDRA
-1316 RQRQAFWHGSGGR
+1316 RPRQIRAFWHGTTGR
-1329 GRSFEGILPHCRRLF
+1329 NRSFEGILPHCRRLL
-1344 EDSTRERVRRH
+1344 EDSSRERVRRH
-1355 LAQFMRQAVCAACE
+1355 LAQFTRQVVCGACQ

-1382 NGRSIVDIAALSVE
+1382 SERSICDVAAQSVD
-1396 EAAAGV
+1396 EAVINV
-1402 PQLVHGDRDR
+1402 PTLVRGERDQ
-1412 AITATLLPEITARLQ
+1412 AITETLLPEIMARLQ

-1435 YLTLDRRSET
+1435 YLTLDRRSNT

-1478 HPRDNARLLATL
+1478 HPRDNARLLGTL
-1490 QRLKAQGN
+1490 QRLKSQGN

-1523 GMQGGHLVAAGP
+1523 GMQGGQVVAAGP
-1535 PQHLAQHAA
+1535 PLHIEQNAD
-1544 SLTGRYLRRNGS
+1544 SLTGHYLRE
-1556 RPVPDGRQRDLKDRP
+1556 RPHAVPAGGRRSLKDRP
-1571 RLTVRG
+1571 QLTLRG
-1577 AGEHNLKG
+1577 AREHNLK
-1585 IDVSFPLETFIAVTG
+1585 DVDVNFPLETFIAVTG

-1621 LGGSVDHVGAHRGLE
+1621 LGSSVAHVGAHTDLL

-1668 TIRRLLAQTPEAR
+1668 NIRRLLAQTPEAR
-1681 LRGYSPGRFSFNV
+1681 LRGYTPGRFSFNV

-1705 GQRKV
+1705 GQLKV

-1717 VFVPCETC
+1717 VFVPCDTC

-1731 EETLEIT
+1731 EETLEIA
-1738 YGDRNAAAILDLT
+1738 YNGRNAAAILDLT

-1760 SVAGVHRPLRIMHDA
+1760 SVSGVRRPLQIMHDA

-1804 RSAQAHTLY
+1804 RSARTHTLY

-1836 LVDGGNTVIVIEHNL
+1836 LVNSGNTVIVIEHNL
-1851 EVIRQSDYVIDL
+1851 EVIRQSDFIIDL

-1875 IAGPPEQ
+1875 IAGPPDYLIAHPQ
-1882 LFGQPK
+1882 T
-1888 ASHTARF
+1888 SHTARF
-1895 LRQYVDGNGV
+1895 LGQHVEGNG
-1905 GIRTARLHGMAKE
+1905 L
-1918 DQGWATT
+1918 

>member
-1 MSTAEVIRIVGAEHN
+1 MPEN
-16 NLNNL
+16 
-21 SLDIP
+21 
-26 LHELLVVTGVS
+26 
-37 GSGKSSLAFDTLYAE
+37 
-52 GQRRYVESFSAYVR
+52 
-66 QFLERMDKPQVEHVE
+66 
-81 GIPPAIAIDQSNPVK
+81 
-96 NARSTVGTMTELT
+96 
-109 DHVRLLFA
+109 
-117 RMGQLHCRQCDEPVQ
+117 
-132 RSSASGI
+132 
-139 VAALLDQHGGQS
+139 AAL
-151 ATISFP
+151 
-157 YECVDGRT
+157 
-165 TKALRLELQRLGF
+165 
-178 TRLLIDGKVLRLD
+178 
-191 ADLPAFPKDA
+191 
-201 AVEVMIDRLPLQA
+201 EVVVDRLPVQTEH
-214 DRRARLLDSLEQAMR
+214 RARLLDSLQQAMR
-229 FGQGRVTVHLPQGE
+229 FGQGRVSVHLPQGE
-243 PLRFSQHLHCPT
+243 PLRFSQQLHCPD
-255 CDLTYRDPVPNLFSF
+255 CDLSYRDPVPNLFSF
-270 NSPLGACRRCQGFG
+270 NSPLGACQTCQGFG

-289 DLDLIIPDRRKSLGQ
+289 DLDLIIPDRRKSLAK
-304 GAIKPWSTQATRHER
+304 GAVKPWSTQATRHER
-319 RIMLAFCADHGI
+319 RILMAFCADQGI
-331 PTDVPFAGLS
+331 PTDVPFASLD
-341 DAQQALII
+341 DAQQAMVI

-387 TDCRGTRLKPEA
+387 HTCHGTRLQPEA

-404 RGRTISDVYALSV
+404 RGHAISDVYALSV
-417 GACADFFEELAAAVP
+417 GACAEFFTELAGSAT
-432 HDEAITLL
+432 HDEAVTLL

-505 RRLVRILHH
+505 RRLVDILHR

-526 HDPEIIRESDRIL
+526 HDPEIIRESDRVL

-544 AGERGGEIVYFGSPG
+544 AGERGGGVVYVGPPADM
-559 GIGAAHDSLTGQ
+559 AAAPDSLTGQ

-585 RRPRQDHAI
+585 RRPAKGHAI
-594 AIGGAS
+594 TIRGAS
-600 QNNLKGIDVRIP
+600 QNNLKDVNVRIP
-612 LGLLVCVTGVSGS
+612 LGVLVCVTGVSGS

-639 QKARGVS
+639 QKARGMA

-658 GDGLDDIALVDQA
+658 GDAVDAVALVDQA

-690 IRRLFADTPA
+690 VRRLFAGTPA
-700 AGERGLSASTFS
+700 ARERGLSASTFS
-712 FNTVGGR
+712 FNTAGGR

-734 FLSDIFVTCPAC
+734 FLSDIFVTCPDC
-746 NGARFRREV
+746 DGARFRREV
-755 LEATYKGRSIA
+755 LEVTYKGRTIA
-766 DVLQLTVAEAVT
+766 EVLQLTVAQALA
-778 FFSAAPAL
+778 FFDDTPAL
-786 LRSLQPLLDV
+786 CRALQALRDV

-826 HEACPRRRSGSG
+826 DEGG
-838 QRLSGSRSLSDSRR
+838 RR
-852 LLIFDEPTTGLHFE
+852 LLIFDEPTTGLHFH
-866 DIATLLRAFERLLAQ
+866 DIATLLRAFDRLLAQ

-909 DAGGHLVATG
+909 DGGGRLVATG
-919 TPEEVSR
+919 TPEQVSR
-926 CDASHTGRFLRAY
+926 CGASHTGRFLAPY
-939 LKPSADAYRNHPGPL
+939 LKGGADAYRL
-954 PEGEGTGLGAAAF
+954 RQPEGEAPAAP
-967 EETAVG
+967 AV
-973 AANGAIAI
+973 NGAISI
-981 SGARHHNLKN
+981 NGARHHNLKN
-991 VEVDIPRDRFVVVT
+991 IELDIPRDRFVVVT

-1026 RYMES
+1026 RYMDS

-1040 QPLSKPDVDSV
+1040 QPLSRPDVDSV

-1067 GHNSTVATVTEVH
+1067 GHNSTVATATEVH

-1087 AKIGVQH
+1087 AKVGVQH
-1094 CPTCDLRITSQTG
+1094 CPTCGLRITSQTG
-1107 EQILVRLLTDYK
+1107 EQILVRLLTDYR

-1134 GFHKDVLAQALRNGA
+1134 GFHKDVLARALQRGA
-1149 SAVRVDGELV
+1149 AEVRVDGDIRP
-1159 ALEPLPQLDRYREHD
+1159 LEPQPQLDRYREHD
-1174 IDVVMGTA
+1174 IDVV
-1182 KVGTRQRRAV
+1182 VGSVRVGARRQRAV
-1192 QDLLERAL
+1192 EQLLERAL
-1200 RLGQGACVALSP
+1200 RMGQGACIALVH
-1212 GHAEHLYSLKFFCPS
+1212 GHPEHLYSLKFFCPA
-1227 CNVGFDDLDPRLF
+1227 CNLGFDDLDPRLF
-1240 SFNSRQGACPACHG
+1240 SFNSRQGACPECRG
-1254 AGVRDDFDPALLVPD
+1254 AGVREEFDPALLAPD
-1269 GRLSLRQGALALYND
+1269 GSLSLRQGALVLHD
-1284 GSFTARHRARLLREA
+1284 GGPFTERHRTRLLREA
-1299 ERILG
+1299 ERVLG

-1310 FAGLGA
+1310 FGALPA
-1316 RQRQAFWHGSGGR
+1316 RQRQAFWHGSSRRGG
-1329 GRSFEGILPHCRRLF
+1329 SFEGILPLCRRLL
-1344 EDSTRERVRRH
+1344 EHGTRERVRRH
-1355 LAQFMRQAVCAACE
+1355 LARFVRQVTCGDCQ
-1369 GARLRPQARAVRV
+1369 GTRLRPQARAVRV
-1382 NGRSIVDIAALSVE
+1382 SDRSICDIAAQSVD
-1396 EAAAGV
+1396 EAVTSV
-1402 PQLVHGDRDR
+1402 PALVQGDRDR
-1412 AITATLLPEITARLQ
+1412 AITETLLPEIMARLR

-1435 YLTLDRRSET
+1435 YLTLDRRSDT

-1478 HPRDNARLLATL
+1478 HPRDNARLLGTL

-1523 GMQGGHLVAAGP
+1523 GMQGGHVVAAGP
-1535 PQHLAQHAA
+1535 PLHVARHAA
-1544 SLTGRYLRRNGS
+1544 SVTGRYLRDGSPATPAGSGRNL
-1556 RPVPDGRQRDLKDRP
+1556 QERP

-1577 AGEHNLKG
+1577 AREHNLKG
-1585 IDVSFPLETFIAVTG
+1585 VDASFPLQAFVTVTG

-1610 EHTLYPALRQR
+1610 EHTLYPALRQC
-1621 LGGSVDHVGAHRGLE
+1621 LGLSVEHVGAHGHLE

-1668 TIRRLLAQTPEAR
+1668 NIRRLLAQTPDAR
-1681 LRGYSPGRFSFNV
+1681 LRGYTPSRFSFNV
-1694 KGGRCDACSGQ
+1694 KGGRCDACGGQ
-1705 GQRKV
+1705 GQLKV

-1731 EETLEIT
+1731 EETLDIA
-1738 YGDRNAAAILDLT
+1738 YNGRNAAAILDLT
-1751 VTEAVDAFA
+1751 VTEAVDVFA
-1760 SVAGVHRPLRIMHDA
+1760 NVAAVHRPLRIMHDA

-1804 RSAQAHTLY
+1804 RSARTHTVY

-1836 LVDGGNTVIVIEHNL
+1836 LVDSGNTVIVIEHNL

-1863 GPEGGHGGGEVV
+1863 GPEGGHGGGRVV
-1875 IAGPPEQ
+1875 IAGPPDHLIAHPQ
-1882 LFGQPK
+1882 T
-1888 ASHTARF
+1888 SHTARF
-1895 LRQYVDGNGV
+1895 LRQHVEANGRPVHQRHGSGLHAEQLDG
-1905 GIRTARLHGMAKE
+1905 
-1918 DQGWATT
+1918 

>member
-16 NLNNL
+16 NLKNL

-26 LHELLVVTGVS
+26 LHELLVITGVS

-52 GQRRYVESFSAYVR
+52 GQRRYVESFSAYAR

-117 RMGQLHCRQCDEPVQ
+117 KMGQLHCQECDEPVQ

-139 VAALLDQHGGQS
+139 VAMLLEQYGGQ
-151 ATISFP
+151 AALISFP
-157 YECVDGRT
+157 YARVVGRT
-165 TKALRLELQRLGF
+165 TQALRLELQRLGF
-178 TRLLIDGKVLRLD
+178 TRLLIDGQVARLD
-191 ADLPAFPKDA
+191 AELPTLPKNA
-201 AVEVMIDRLPLQA
+201 AIEVVVDRLFLQP

-229 FGQGRVTVHLPQGE
+229 FGQGRVTVRLPQGE
-243 PLRFSQHLHCPT
+243 PLQFSQHLHCPR
-255 CDLTYRDPVPNLFSF
+255 CDITYRDPVPNLFSF
-270 NSPLGACRRCQGFG
+270 NSPLGACQVCQGFG

-289 DLDLIIPDRRKSLGQ
+289 DLDLIIPDRRKSLAQ
-304 GAIKPWSTQATRHER
+304 GAIKPWSTQATRRER
-319 RIMLAFCADHGI
+319 RTLLAFCDDHGI
-331 PTDVPFAGLS
+331 PTDVPFASLS
-341 DAQQALII
+341 SAQQAMII
-349 DGHGEFFG
+349 DGHGEFYG

-387 TDCRGTRLKPEA
+387 TACRGTRLQPEA

-404 RGRTISDVYALSV
+404 RGRTIADVYALSV
-417 GACADFFEELAAAVP
+417 GDCADFFEELAESAS

-544 AGERGGEIVYFGSPG
+544 AGERGGEVVYFGTPD
-559 GIGAAHDSLTGQ
+559 GITEARDSLTGQ

-576 RRIPVPKRR
+576 RSIPVPKRR
-585 RRPRQDHAI
+585 RRPRKGHAI
-594 AIGGAS
+594 TMRGAS

-639 QKARGVS
+639 QKARGMS
-646 VGTPGACRELTG
+646 VGTPGACRELAG
-658 GDGLDDIALVDQA
+658 GEALDAIALVDQA

-690 IRRLFADTPA
+690 IRRLFAASPA
-700 AGERGLSASTFS
+700 ARQRGLSASTFS
-712 FNTVGGR
+712 FNTAGGR

-734 FLSDIFVTCPAC
+734 FLSDIFVTCPDC
-746 NGARFRREV
+746 NGTRFRREV
-755 LEATYKGRSIA
+755 LEVTYKGRTIA
-766 DVLQLTVAEAVT
+766 DVLQLTVVEAAV
-778 FFSAAPAL
+778 FFADAPAL
-786 LRSLQPLLDV
+786 IRSLQPLQDV

-820 AFHMGQ
+820 AFHMGL
-826 HEACPRRRSGSG
+826 HEGG
-838 QRLSGSRSLSDSRR
+838 QR

-866 DIATLLRAFERLLAQ
+866 DIATLLRAFDRLLAQ

-890 NMEVVK
+890 NMEVIK

-919 TPEEVSR
+919 TPEQVSR
-926 CDASHTGRFLRAY
+926 CDASHTGRFLRSY
-939 LKPSADAYRNHPGPL
+939 LKPNADAYQLAKSNR
-954 PEGEGTGLGAAAF
+954 EAA
-967 EETAVG
+967 VVPS
-973 AANGAIAI
+973 ANGAIAI

-991 VEVDIPRDRFVVVT
+991 LEVDIPRDRFVVIT

-1094 CPTCDLRITSQTG
+1094 CPNCDLRITSQTG

-1119 GETVTLLA
+1119 GEAVTLLA

-1134 GFHKDVLAQALRNGA
+1134 GFHKDVLTQAVRNGA
-1149 SAVRVDGELV
+1149 AEVRVDGEV
-1159 ALEPLPQLDRYREHD
+1159 MVLEPQPQLDRYREHD
-1174 IDVVMGTA
+1174 IDIVVGTTR
-1182 KVGTRQRRAV
+1182 VRTRQRQAV
-1192 QDLLERAL
+1192 QTLLERAL
-1200 RLGQGACVALSP
+1200 RLGQGACIALAS
-1212 GHAEHLYSLKFFCPS
+1212 GHAEHLYSLKFFCPA
-1227 CNVGFDDLDPRLF
+1227 CNIGFDDLDPRLF
-1240 SFNSRQGACPACHG
+1240 SFNSRQGACPGCHG
-1254 AGVRDDFDPALLVPD
+1254 TGMRDDFDPALLVPD

-1284 GSFTARHRARLLREA
+1284 GPFSARHRARLLRDA

-1304 IDVDKP
+1304 IDIDKP
-1310 FAGLGA
+1310 FTEMRG
-1316 RQRQAFWHGSGGR
+1316 RQRQAFWHGSSGR
-1329 GRSFEGILPHCRRLF
+1329 AGSFEGILPHCRRLF

-1355 LAQFMRQAVCAACE
+1355 LAQFMRQAVCAACQ

-1382 NGRSIVDIAALSVE
+1382 NGRSINDIAALSVE
-1396 EAAAGV
+1396 AAAASV

-1412 AITATLLPEITARLQ
+1412 AITATLLPEIMARLQ

-1435 YLTLDRRSET
+1435 YLTLDRRSDT

-1490 QRLKAQGN
+1490 QRLKDQGN

-1523 GMQGGHLVAAGP
+1523 GMQGGHIVAAGP
-1535 PQHLAQHAA
+1535 PQQLAQHPA
-1544 SLTGRYLRRNGS
+1544 SLTGRHLRNGS
-1556 RPVPDGRQRDLKDRP
+1556 QPGAGGRQRNLKDRP
-1571 RLTVRG
+1571 QLTVRG
-1577 AGEHNLKG
+1577 ACEHNLKH

-1610 EHTLYPALRQR
+1610 EHTLYPALRKH
-1621 LGGSVDHVGAHRGLE
+1621 LGGNPERVGAHRDLH

-1668 TIRRLLAQTPEAR
+1668 NIRRLLAQTPEAR
-1681 LRGYSPGRFSFNV
+1681 LRGYTPGRFSFNV
-1694 KGGRCDACSGQ
+1694 KGGRCDTCSGQ

-1725 RGRRFT
+1725 RGQRFT
-1731 EETLEIT
+1731 EETLQIT
-1738 YGDRNAAAILDLT
+1738 YNDRHAAAILDLT

-1760 SVAGVHRPLRIMHDA
+1760 SIASVNRPLRIMHDA

-1804 RSAQAHTLY
+1804 RSTQARTLY
-1813 ILDEPTTGLHPADVE
+1813 ILDEPSTGLHPADVE

-1836 LVDGGNTVIVIEHNL
+1836 LVDRGNTVIVIEHNL
-1851 EVIRQSDYVIDL
+1851 DIIRQSDYLIDL
-1863 GPEGGHGGGEVV
+1863 GPDGGHAGGEVV
-1875 IAGPPEQ
+1875 IAGPPDYLLAHPQ
-1882 LFGQPK
+1882 

-1895 LRQYVDGNGV
+1895 LRQYVEGNG
-1905 GIRTARLHGMAKE
+1905 R
-1918 DQGWATT
+1918 